1 MPAPPSSVS
10 RDEPWRKARGTQ
22 VLGMTLNGTVSR
34 SPATSELAALVA
46 LAYPDP
52 MPSSE
57 RPLQVKPAR
66 RPRKRP
72 LPSAA
77 KARREQRVTSEQALL
92 RALRVSPLQVK
103 WETLPKAPSLDFR
116 ESALQDKLER
126 KPMKLQSLYQAW
138 LRVARWAK
146 SQVFHPSGVPAWK
159 RRHQLEM
166 SPPASS
172 PSSSSV
178 RTRTKATKSA
188 LKSGKTSKKRG
199 RGARGN

>member
-22 VLGMTLNGTVSR
+22 VLGMMPNGTVSR

-57 RPLQVKPAR
+57 KPLRVKPAR

-72 LPSAA
+72 APSAA
-77 KARREQRVTSEQALL
+77 KVRREQRVTSEQALR
-92 RALRVSPLQVK
+92 RALRVSPL
-103 WETLPKAPSLDFR
+103 P
-116 ESALQDKLER
+116 DKLET

-138 LRVARWAK
+138 ARVAHWAK
-146 SQVFHPSGVPAWK
+146 SNLRHPSGLPAWK
-159 RRHQLEM
+159 RRQASEPSHLV
-166 SPPASS
+166 SP

-199 RGARGN
+199 KDARGN